1 MRRFLNQWGTFA
13 QGEDASSLLL
23 MAFHPINQ
31 TVVNIGDGVLSL
43 IQDAQRGFIGSQFT
57 IGGTDRHC
65 TFRFLVKD
73 SFREPALTD
82 AFMKSTLADIGEAF
96 AKQSILLGAP
106 HFFRGGDLPRDH
118 MFSDLGVMR
127 LRRDTKSNN
136 PIIPTN
142 PEISHG
148 FDNPTNTR

>member
-1 MRRFLNQWGTFA
+1 
-13 QGEDASSLLL
+13 

-96 AKQSILLGAP
+96 AKQSLLLG
-106 HFFRGGDLPRDH
+106 
-118 MFSDLGVMR
+118 
-127 LRRDTKSNN
+127 T
-136 PIIPTN
+136 PISSEAATSPAIMCFPT
-142 PEISHG
+142 SV
-148 FDNPTNTR
+148 